1 MESSSDDLEQLA
13 ELAWEALEME
23 CTYAEARLVAWAERW
38 CQETSA
44 IVAEARAVLDQ
55 LPPAFWDASK
65 ARLDP
70 SEAQAVLDELPILSR
85 NLNPKEKI
93 K

>member
-1 MESSSDDLEQLA
+1 MESSSDDLDQLA

-23 CTYAEARLVAWAERW
+23 CTYAEARLGAWADRW

-55 LPPAFWDASK
+55 LPPAFWA
-65 ARLDP
+65 L
-70 SEAQAVLDELPILSR
+70 EAQALLDELPILSR
-85 NLNPKEKI
+85 K
-93 K
+93 